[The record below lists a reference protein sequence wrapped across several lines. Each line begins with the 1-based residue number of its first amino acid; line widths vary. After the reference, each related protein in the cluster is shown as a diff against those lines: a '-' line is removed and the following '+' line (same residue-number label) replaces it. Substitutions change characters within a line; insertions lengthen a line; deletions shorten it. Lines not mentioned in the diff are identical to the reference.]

1 MKRIVVL
8 FLAVIMCMPMFTGC
22 SKPPELANIK
32 SELIAVLEAS
42 YDVNEILFGDGLKTE
57 YDLSGI
63 TEEYTDEMKNFET
76 YYSEEQ
82 MYYQFY
88 SPVVSS
94 YMKDTDGDGVSDT
107 EIKQPTTVDEIRAM
121 AAKVYSESFM
131 NGTFIQI
138 FKGGEIAINGTLQT
152 LKKRYSDGFLAEGE
166 ESDESVMAL
175 RKYKYINE
183 NNMNY
188 ISGRG
193 GRTVY
198 DYDTM
203 KIIKPSD
210 ADTVV
215 IQIMGLYQDY
225 TLDTSSSNYNDW
237 DSDPSGYSWHA
248 VKLVFVKENGAWK
261 LDGASY

>member
-1 MKRIVVL
+1 
-8 FLAVIMCMPMFTGC
+8 
-22 SKPPELANIK
+22 
-32 SELIAVLEAS
+32 
-42 YDVNEILFGDGLKTE
+42 
-57 YDLSGI
+57 
-63 TEEYTDEMKNFET
+63 
-76 YYSEEQ
+76 
-82 MYYQFY
+82 
-88 SPVVSS
+88 
-94 YMKDTDGDGVSDT
+94 
-107 EIKQPTTVDEIRAM
+107 
-121 AAKVYSESFM
+121 
-131 NGTFIQI
+131 
-138 FKGGEIAINGTLQT
+138 
-152 LKKRYSDGFLAEGE
+152 
-166 ESDESVMAL
+166 
-175 RKYKYINE
+175 
-183 NNMNY
+183 MNY